1 MTFEEIEEKYIV
13 IEAESIRYDINGLHH
28 TGYDAV
34 DPEDGTLWG
43 VFENAGGECYLMR

>member
-1 MTFEEIEEKYIV
+1 MTFEELAETYPIE
-13 IEAESIRYDINGLHH
+13 EAESIRYDISGLHH

-43 VFENAGGECYLMR
+43 IYEEEGEFFLAR